1 MELCQYYMN
10 IMGIR
15 KVTKPPN
22 YVSVYDLRVQDRI
35 KKKNNYCVPIST
47 LKQTHFETLITE
59 VNQLVPR
66 FRLGDVVGTNSH
78 N

>member
-1 MELCQYYMN
+1 MN

-15 KVTKPPN
+15 KVIKAPN
-22 YVSVYDLRVQDRI
+22 YVNVYDLRVQGRI
-35 KKKNNYCVPIST
+35 KKNYCVPIST
-47 LKQTHFETLITE
+47 PKQTHFGTLITR
-59 VNQLVPR
+59 VKKLIPR